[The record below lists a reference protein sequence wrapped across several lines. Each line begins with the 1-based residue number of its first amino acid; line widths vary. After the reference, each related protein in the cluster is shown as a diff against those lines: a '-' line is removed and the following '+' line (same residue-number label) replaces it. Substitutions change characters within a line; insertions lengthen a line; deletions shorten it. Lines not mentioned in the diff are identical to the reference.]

1 MIKRMPLIQKTWL
14 MKIASF
20 SISEFLERPS
30 YAFSA
35 MWLSNT
41 NPAVGETLIFS
52 RIALNEKNVYNANT
66 GEYTVPVNGTYLFT
80 STLCT
85 VYNKWV
91 NVKFMADSAVIGA
104 FRAAD
109 HDWSFCSSS
118 SVIRYLTKD
127 TKVKMNVQNKGS
139 GEIFLNTED
148 NYLSS
153 FSGHLIK

>member
-1 MIKRMPLIQKTWL
+1 MPLIQKTWL
-14 MKIASF
+14 RNIASF
-20 SISEFLERPS
+20 SILEFLERPS

-41 NPAVGETLIFS
+41 NPAEGETLIFS
-52 RIALNEKNVYNANT
+52 RITLNEKDVYNGYT

-85 VYNKWV
+85 HNNKWIKI
-91 NVKFMADSAVIGA
+91 KFMADSVVIGA

-109 HDWSFCSSS
+109 KDFTFCSSS
-118 SVIRYLTKD
+118 SVIGYLTKD
-127 TKVKMNVQNKGS
+127 MKVRMIVTSRSS
-139 GEIFLNTED
+139 GEIFYNLENQ
-148 NYLSS
+148 YLSS